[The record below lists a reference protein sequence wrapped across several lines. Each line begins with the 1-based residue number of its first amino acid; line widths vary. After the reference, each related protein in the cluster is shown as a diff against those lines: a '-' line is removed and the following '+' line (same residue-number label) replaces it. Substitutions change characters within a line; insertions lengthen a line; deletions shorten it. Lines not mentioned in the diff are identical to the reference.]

1 VCDLLFDGCICG
13 KQIQHSP
20 NYVNHRDYVES
31 RGQSKLPVQ
40 CSKRSDHHRAQKVRV
55 WKVGP
60 HGDKEFEQT

>member
-1 VCDLLFDGCICG
+1 
-13 KQIQHSP
+13 
-20 NYVNHRDYVES
+20 VNHRDYVES

-60 HGDKEFEQT
+60 HGDKEFEQI